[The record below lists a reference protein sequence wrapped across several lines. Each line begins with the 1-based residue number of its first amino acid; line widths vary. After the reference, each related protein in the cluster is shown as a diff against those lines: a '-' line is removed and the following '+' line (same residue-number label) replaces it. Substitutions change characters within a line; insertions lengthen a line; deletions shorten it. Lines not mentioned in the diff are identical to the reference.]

1 MANDYLLQMNKIL
14 ADYNNSRLLLHSCC
28 APCSS
33 FCLLNLRNCSE
44 VSVYFYNPNIS
55 DPDEYYLR
63 YEEQKRLIGIYN
75 DDLSLE
81 LPKESVH
88 VLQKNKLNNR
98 IDLLDSC
105 YEPDLFFEKTKGYED
120 CPERGKR
127 CEICFDMRLRN
138 TAITAKNE
146 GYDLFATTL
155 TLSPLKNAELIN
167 EIGFKI
173 GKEIGIQYLPTD
185 FKKKNGYKMSVELS
199 KQYGLYRQNYC
210 GCVYSKRPVDL

>member
-1 MANDYLLQMNKIL
+1 M
-14 ADYNNSRLLLHSCC
+14 
-28 APCSS
+28 
-33 FCLLNLRNCSE
+33 
-44 VSVYFYNPNIS
+44 SVYFYNPNIS

-98 IDLLDSC
+98 INLLDSC

-167 EIGFKI
+167 EIGFRI

-199 KQYGLYRQNYC
+199 KLYGLYRQNYC
-210 GCVYSKRPVDL
+210 GCVYSKRPVD